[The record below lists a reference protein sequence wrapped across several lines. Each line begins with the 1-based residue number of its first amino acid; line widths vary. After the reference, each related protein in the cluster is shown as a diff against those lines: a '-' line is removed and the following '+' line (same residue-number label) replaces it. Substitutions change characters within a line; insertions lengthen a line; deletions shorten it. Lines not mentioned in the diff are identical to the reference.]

1 LWELPAGTREPGET
15 LHAAALR
22 ECHEEVGKI
31 AGRAEKLL
39 SFFPSPGF
47 CDEEMN
53 FFLLTGLRDRLP
65 GEAAPQQDPD
75 ELLKVKEFSVE
86 EVREMVRI
94 GEICDM
100 KTAVGI
106 TLL

>member
-1 LWELPAGTREPGET
+1 
-15 LHAAALR
+15 
-22 ECHEEVGKI
+22 
-31 AGRAEKLL
+31 
-39 SFFPSPGF
+39 
-47 CDEEMN
+47 MN

-75 ELLKVKEFSVE
+75 ELLNVKEFSVE

-100 KTAVGI
+100 KTAVGL